1 MATEARYEVLS
12 HDTHKAWNWNRG
24 EDKGNSFA
32 STSRD
37 LARAMRRNAHM
48 KVFVASGRYDL
59 GTPYSATDWSL
70 AQLDAPADVLARIR
84 HHYYDAGH
92 MMYTRQADLVRLEA
106 DLAAWLADRDA

>member
-1 MATEARYEVLS
+1 
-12 HDTHKAWNWNRG
+12 
-24 EDKGNSFA
+24 
-32 STSRD
+32 
-37 LARAMRRNAHM
+37 MRRNAHM